1 LSRRYDHTRLLSA
14 LELAYRA
21 RNPRSLQADR
31 DARQVLID
39 GFSHGARACK
49 PFTPRTVRSDGAY
62 ITDLDGHR
70 LIDFWQGHY
79 ANILGHNPALI
90 RETLVERLRLGEGL
104 HTGVLETQEAEYA
117 QLLADTLGAERVR
130 LTTAGTLATLYAMMM
145 ARAYTKRSL
154 VVKVAG
160 GWHGANPL
168 ALKGVSRR
176 PDDGYDQVDS
186 AGIGQG
192 ADRDILVTR
201 FNDVDALEDLF
212 RRHGDQ
218 IACFIFE
225 LCPSKAGFIAATPE
239 YVRAARSLTER
250 YGALLIADEVITGF
264 RFCAGGLQRL
274 YGLRPDL
281 TTLGKIIG
289 GGMPVS
295 AVAGR
300 ADVMASISQDARPRV
315 WFNGGTFSA
324 HPLSLVAGRAMI
336 EHLIAKESRIYPELG
351 QKGARLRDGI
361 DQIMIDRS
369 IDART
374 TGHPNAATGASSLG
388 GLYFALCDGVH
399 PTCAEDLSDP
409 AQCDVTMV
417 EQVLKLYLLLQDVHI
432 MHGLGVVATS
442 HSEQDI
448 DHVLE
453 AFDGFCLW
461 LRRMA

>member
-1 LSRRYDHTRLLSA
+1 
-14 LELAYRA
+14 
-21 RNPRSLQADR
+21 
-31 DARQVLID
+31 
-39 GFSHGARACK
+39 
-49 PFTPRTVRSDGAY
+49 
-62 ITDLDGHR
+62 
-70 LIDFWQGHY
+70 
-79 ANILGHNPALI
+79 
-90 RETLVERLRLGEGL
+90 
-104 HTGVLETQEAEYA
+104 
-117 QLLADTLGAERVR
+117 LADTLGAERVR